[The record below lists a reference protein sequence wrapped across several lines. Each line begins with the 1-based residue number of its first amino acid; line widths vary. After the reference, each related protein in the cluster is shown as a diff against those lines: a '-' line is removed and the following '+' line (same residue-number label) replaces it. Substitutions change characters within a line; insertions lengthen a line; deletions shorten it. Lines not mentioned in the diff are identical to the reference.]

1 MAEVTVAGAT
11 VARIT
16 VMKPLVPELMAVRDV
31 GVMVVERSP
40 AMPVISPVPPAPP
53 KSSEE
58 ADTKSNA
65 KGKAHAAP
73 KNAGHGIPPRVGDN
87 RCTVHEPRI
96 IGRDVDHLRVGRF
109 DDDRGALR
117 RYLLLFI
124 AI

>member
-1 MAEVTVAGAT
+1 MTEVTVAD
-11 VARIT
+11 VAVAETI
-16 VMKPLVPELMAVRDV
+16 VIEPLVTELMAVRDV

-40 AMPVISPVPPAPP
+40 AMPVISPVSPAPP

-65 KGKAHAAP
+65 KGKANAAP
-73 KNAGHGIPPRVGDN
+73 KNAGHGIPPRVGDD

-109 DDDRGALR
+109 DDDRA
-117 RYLLLFI
+117 
-124 AI
+124 